1 MENDK
6 RLEKKYGKAYY
17 TQMVNRMQKVKE
29 ESEPDRYGYC
39 DMTDCNNNATWL
51 YNGRC
56 EDCQG

>member
-29 ESEPDRYGYC
+29 ESKKEIV
-39 DMTDCNNNATWL
+39 
-51 YNGRC
+51 
-56 EDCQG
+56 